1 MYEAKQGTLCIIQE
15 MMCKIT
21 VSVCISVFN
30 TEDYLE
36 RALDSVVVQG
46 IEGIEIILV
55 NNGSTDNSETIMWDY
70 KSKHPDIDIKI
81 FSQNDRGLAQGRQTG
96 INHATGEYITF
107 LDADDYLLPGAYKK
121 ILHYIQSKEAD
132 IYEFQTSREGRTIT
146 SPYVGT
152 KSTKAVLGE
161 YLAGKYFPTMLW
173 LRWYKKELFG
183 SPVLPE
189 FYVNNEDNFAFPCL
203 LYRANT
209 IEFIPEVLHVY
220 STDNENGVMLSF
232 ENNKAANQKYYENR
246 KKVLLSI
253 SHINNYIGK
262 ENLEM
267 HYHTEFIKFQVRTL
281 LNFLF
286 TSIEGISYE
295 QKMLNI
301 IESTKFCNIPEL
313 ENFIRK
319 YCRFNCKMN
328 LIIKAFGVRKA
339 YSIYQGRRG
348 ESNL

>member
-1 MYEAKQGTLCIIQE
+1 
-15 MMCKIT
+15 MMDKIT
-21 VSVCISVFN
+21 VSVCISVHN
-30 TEDYLE
+30 TADYLE

-70 KSKHPDIDIKI
+70 KSKHPDMDIKI

-96 INHATGEYITF
+96 INQATGKYITF
-107 LDADDYLLPGAYKK
+107 LDADDYLMPGAYKK
-121 ILHYIQSKEAD
+121 ILQYIASKEAD
-132 IYEFQTSREGRTIT
+132 IYEFQTIRDGKTIT
-146 SPYVGT
+146 SPYVGS
-152 KSTKAVLGE
+152 KSTKVILGE

-173 LRWYKKELFG
+173 LRWYKKELFD

-189 FYVNNEDNFAFPCL
+189 LYVNNEDNFAFPCL

-232 ENNKAANQKYYENR
+232 ENNKTTNHKYYENR
-246 KKVLLSI
+246 KKVLFSI

-262 ENLEM
+262 ENLES
-267 HYHTEFIKFQVRTL
+267 HYHTEFILFQVRTL

-286 TSIEGISYE
+286 SSIEGISYE

-301 IESTKFCNIPEL
+301 IESTEFCNIPEL
-313 ENFIRK
+313 EIFIRK
-319 YCRFNCKMN
+319 YCRCNCKMN
-328 LIIKAFGVRKA
+328 LLIKAFGVRKA
-339 YSIYQGRRG
+339 YSIFHCRRRK
-348 ESNL
+348 SNL